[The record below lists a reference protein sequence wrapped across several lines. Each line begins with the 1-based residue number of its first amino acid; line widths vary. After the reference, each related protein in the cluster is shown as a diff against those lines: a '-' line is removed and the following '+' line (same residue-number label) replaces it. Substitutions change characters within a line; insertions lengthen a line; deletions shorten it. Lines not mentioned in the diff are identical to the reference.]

1 MLERLELDSAGIR
14 EVLRSEEVRALVDGA
29 AEDVRAR
36 VRAKLR
42 PGVRVQVRK
51 YTTDRGAASVT
62 IADVRGMAWQARD
75 GVLSRSVAES
85 EGLEFK
91 AFGGRGG

>member
-14 EVLRSEEVRALVDGA
+14 EFLGGPEVRQLVDGV

-36 VRAKLR
+36 VRAKVP
-42 PGVRVQVRK
+42 PGTPVTLKK
-51 YTTDRGAASVT
+51 YTTDRGAASIT

-75 GVLSRSVAES
+75 GVLTRAAGEAGIEVRDWRA
-85 EGLEFK
+85 G
-91 AFGGRGG
+91 

>member
-1 MLERLELDSAGIR
+1 MLQSLRLDSRGIR
-14 EVLRSEEVRALVDGA
+14 EFLGGPEVRQLVDGVA
-29 AEDVRAR
+29 TDIRAR

-42 PGVRVQVRK
+42 PGTRVEMRA

-75 GVLSRSVAES
+75 GVLTRAAGEAGVEVRDWRS
-85 EGLEFK
+85 G
-91 AFGGRGG
+91 